1 MRATTPRTRRTWT
14 ALIAAAATATLPGA
28 VLATASPLGQ
38 EALALT
44 RSGSAAGSLEAQEA
58 TDPPV
63 LLATGS
69 VELQARL
76 DGSSLSAGFTDTS
89 DPEGPVRYGPAEAAL
104 HVPAAA
110 ETVQPP
116 HHPFPADPG
125 DAVWTLPAAGAEGL
139 PRVALSTRGV
149 DRAEVTGRVGLG
161 LETLSGPGEVA
172 VFVTATGDRPP
183 SAVRWNSR
191 DGLPD
196 VHEYPPDRDERL
208 TWSFSA
214 EGTYCLGVRTT
225 ATPGSGAEVTG
236 LDVLTVVVGDVSPG
250 EVRTCGADQPAPED
264 PVLVLDRG
272 HVDAVYPR
280 LVDDELRL
288 QLRDGTRLHD
298 DEEVMREFDDVVLHA
313 GTASRTTIPEG
324 SVADWLGR
332 PAGDPMWLLPQTSRP
347 DVLWAG
353 WGSDIR
359 WHEEV
364 VLGSLDWRL
373 DHVTGPGNL
382 AMYLSSAARDGAP
395 PVFVSRGGSP
405 NVRMMSVPAHTH
417 ANWAFT
423 EEGVYCLTF
432 SASGT
437 LLDGRT
443 VSDRQ
448 RLTLAVGDVA
458 AEEVVPCGRSGPA
471 PEREPRESPTEPA
484 GDPVVLGGHTSSE
497 LSARFVD
504 GELRLDVRSNRD
516 ATDPRYHS
524 PSDVVLHTTESA
536 TVPASGFTGFLGEP
550 GERYWRFRSTQGA
563 GWPVL
568 GLDTADVLPD
578 QVDGGTLTWRVHDA
592 GGPGDV
598 AFYAVG
604 RGGTRILDTV
614 GGEHASVRTRAHGT
628 QVREWAFVGAG
639 TYCVD
644 VEVSATRADGR
655 AVSDRQLVTVVA
667 GDADPS
673 AVTPCGRDDDGPPPD
688 TPTPPPSDEL
698 VVLDEGHVDVAA
710 RVREDELRMAVK
722 DGTTPGVVEWRELED
737 VLFHANPDSGTTVPD
752 APAYDFL
759 GGPGDPVWI
768 LPQTQLEGV
777 LWPGWNT
784 EEILPDQLAGA
795 VHWRLTAAEGPGA
808 FVLYQDGTFGPNDP
822 VLDSRDALP
831 TGFDVPLGQHAH
843 ANWAFTAEGVYCLS
857 FTMSATTP
865 AGGST
870 SDGGTLAVAVGEV
883 DVTSVPRCGE
893 GDDPGPSPTPP
904 PSTSPPPGPGDP
916 GGTPPPTTTAPSH
929 PGGGGPGGGPGSDG
943 PGGGGPQGGGGGLA
957 WTGTGSALPLAVLGG
972 LLLVLGGLVWWFGR
986 TRSRTPTG

>member
-1 MRATTPRTRRTWT
+1 MRVTTPRPRRTWT
-14 ALIAAAATATLPGA
+14 ALITAAATATLPGT
-28 VLATASPLGQ
+28 VLATTSPLHQ
-38 EALALT
+38 ETPPLT
-44 RSGSAAGSLEAQEA
+44 RPAETGPSAHPVNTAGAASSTREGAEAPA
-58 TDPPV
+58 
-63 LLATGS
+63 LLSAGS

-89 DPEGPVRYGPAEAAL
+89 DPGGPVRYGLAEAVL

-110 ETVQPP
+110 RTVQPP
-116 HHPFPADPG
+116 HHSFPADPG
-125 DAVWTLPAAGAEGL
+125 DPVWTLPAATTDGL

-149 DRAEVTGRVGLG
+149 DRAEVSGRVGLG
-161 LETLSGPGEVA
+161 LESLTGPGEVG
-172 VFVTATGDRPP
+172 VFVAATGDRPP
-183 SAVRWNSR
+183 SVVRWNSR

-225 ATPGSGAEVTG
+225 ATLGSGAEVTG
-236 LDVLTVVVGDVSPG
+236 LDVLTVVVGDVSPD
-250 EVRTCGADQPAPED
+250 EVRACGEDGPSPQD
-264 PVLVLDRG
+264 PVFVLDQG
-272 HVDAVYPR
+272 HVDAIYPR
-280 LVDDELRL
+280 LVDGELRI
-288 QLRDGTRLHD
+288 QLRDGSRAHD

-313 GTASRTTIPEG
+313 NPASRTTIPEG
-324 SVADWLGR
+324 AVAEWLGR

-364 VLGSLDWRL
+364 VFGSLDWRL
-373 DHVTGPGNL
+373 DHVAGPGNL

-395 PVFVSRGGSP
+395 PVFVSRGDSP
-405 NVRMMSVPAHTH
+405 NVRMISVPAHTH

-458 AEEVVPCGRSGPA
+458 ADQVVPCGRSGPA
-471 PEREPRESPTEPA
+471 PEREPRQPPTEPA

-497 LSARFVD
+497 LSARVVSGD
-504 GELRLDVRSNRD
+504 LRLDVRANGD
-516 ATDPRYHS
+516 ATSPTYHA
-524 PSDVVLHTTESA
+524 PSDVVFHTTESA
-536 TVPASGFTGFLGEP
+536 SVPESGFTSFLGEP
-550 GERYWRFRSTQGA
+550 GERYWRFRATQGA

-568 GLDTADVLPD
+568 GLDTADVLPE
-578 QVDGGTLTWRVHDA
+578 QVDGGTLSWRVHDA

-614 GGEHASVRTRAHGT
+614 GDDHATVRTRAHGT

-639 TYCVD
+639 TYCLD
-644 VEVSATRADGR
+644 VEVSATVDGR
-655 AVSDRQLVTVVA
+655 GVSDRQLVTVVA
-667 GDADPS
+667 GDVDPS
-673 AVTPCGRDDDGPPPD
+673 TVTPCGRDDDGPPTD
-688 TPTPPPSDEL
+688 TPAPPPSDDL

-710 RVREDELRMAVK
+710 RVLDEELRMAVK
-722 DGTTPGVVEWRELED
+722 DGTTPGVVEWRQLED
-737 VLFHANPDSGTTVPD
+737 VLFHANTDAETAVPD

-759 GGPGDPVWI
+759 GEAGDPVWI

-795 VHWRLTAAEGPGA
+795 VHWQLTAAEGPGA
-808 FVLYQDGTFGPNDP
+808 FVLYQDGTFGPNTP
-822 VLDSRDALP
+822 VFDSRDALP
-831 TGFDVPLGQHAH
+831 LGFDVPLGQHAH

-857 FTMSATTP
+857 FEMSATTP
-865 AGGST
+865 AGAAT
-870 SDGGTLAVAVGEV
+870 SDGGTLAVAVGAV
-883 DVTSVPRCGE
+883 DVASVPRCGE
-893 GDDPGPSPTPP
+893 GDGSGPEPTPP
-904 PSTSPPPGPGDP
+904 PGTSPPPGPGGPDT
-916 GGTPPPTTTAPSH
+916 TPPPTTTDPSQPGGDGPGGG
-929 PGGGGPGGGPGSDG
+929 PGGGGPGGGD
-943 PGGGGPQGGGGGLA
+943 GGG
-957 WTGTGSALPLAVLGG
+957 
-972 LLLVLGGLVWWFGR
+972 
-986 TRSRTPTG
+986 